1 MLYCSNKQPHKQ
13 MARSAVIYF
22 LFTLYPAVSQ
32 EVLHL
37 VAMQPGTNN
46 SKVGTEREERG
57 GEGTWRCS

>member
-13 MARSAVIYF
+13 MTRSAMIYF
-22 LFTLYPAVSQ
+22 LFTLYPTVSP

-57 GEGTWRCS
+57 GEGIWHYS